1 MKKIVALGFGII
13 FYVSS
18 SAQVNYPQNY
28 FQSPLDTEMVLSGNF
43 GEIRP
48 NHFHAGFDIKTG
60 NREGLSVYAVA
71 DGYISRI
78 KISPY
83 GYGKALYITH
93 PNGYTSV
100 YGHLKAFPEN
110 IQNFIKTAQ
119 ESKQSFELDTLLQNT
134 SLLVKKG
141 EVIAYSGNTGGS
153 QGPHL
158 HFEIRETQTEKPVN
172 PYLFGYK
179 VKDTEKPKITQ
190 LAIYPLDNFTL
201 INNKNGIKKLVP
213 IYQNGNYILKS
224 SDSLTISGKFGFAI
238 DCYDTETNSINKN
251 GVYSIELQSGGK
263 RIYYCEYEKFSFE
276 NARYVNTHIDYVSY
290 KKNNSKLQKCFVS
303 KNNQIELYKDLVDNG
318 VLDFND
324 DAIHW
329 IKFIV
334 KDFYGNVSELVFKVK
349 GNKKQFS
356 AVQDK
361 ITENIFDCSKPNTF
375 KNNDIEIT
383 IPTFALYDDLKFNYS
398 SSVKANTPYAPL
410 HHIQNHLTPLQKTIT
425 LKLKPS
431 NLPDSLQSKACII
444 SINEKGKINYEGGN
458 YKDGYVVTE
467 TKNFGNFTISIDAVA
482 PKLLPMFKK
491 EENGIVNFK
500 SVKSINFKVSDNLS
514 GIKTYNLFI
523 DNKWCVMEF
532 EPKKDLLFYD
542 FEKNITKGTH
552 TLTIE
557 VTDVKGN
564 STKQEYTFE
573 R

>member
-1 MKKIVALGFGII
+1 MKKVVTLILYFGFCVS
-13 FYVSS
+13 FY
-18 SAQVNYPQNY
+18 AQVNYPQNY
-28 FQSPLDTEMVLSGNF
+28 FQSPLDTEIVLSGNF

-110 IQNFIKTAQ
+110 IQNFIKTVQ
-119 ESKQSFELDTLLQNT
+119 ESKQAFEIDTLLQTT

-141 EVIAYSGNTGGS
+141 EIVAYSGNTGGS

-158 HFEIRETQTEKPVN
+158 HFEIRETDTEKPVN

-190 LAIYPLDNFTL
+190 LAIFPIENSL
-201 INNKNGIKKLVP
+201 INNKPEIKKIKP
-213 IYQNGNYILKS
+213 ILSNGNYILKPA
-224 SDSLTISGKFGFAI
+224 DSLTISGKFGFAI
-238 DCYDTETNSINKN
+238 ECYDTESNSINKN

-263 RIYYCEYEKFSFE
+263 RVYYCEFEKFTFE
-276 NARYVNTHIDYVSY
+276 NARYVNAHIDYISY
-290 KKNNSKLQKCFVS
+290 KKNNLTLQKCFLS
-303 KNNQIELYKDLVDNG
+303 KNNQIEIYKDVINKG
-318 VLDFND
+318 ILDFND
-324 DAIHW
+324 NAVHW

-334 KDFYGNVSELVFKVK
+334 KDFYGNSSELVFKVR
-349 GNKKQFS
+349 GDKKQF
-356 AVQDK
+356 AAIQDK
-361 ITENIFDCSKPNTF
+361 ITESIFDCTKINTF
-375 KNNDIEIT
+375 KNSDIEIT
-383 IPTFALYDDLKFNYS
+383 IPAFALYDDLKFNYS
-398 SSVKANTPYAPL
+398 SSVKATTPYAPL
-410 HHIQNHLTPLQKTIT
+410 HHIQNNLVPLQKPIT

-444 SINEKGKINYEGGN
+444 SINEKGNVNYEGGDF
-458 YKDGYVVTE
+458 KDGYVITE
-467 TKNFGNFTISIDAVA
+467 TKKFGNYTISIDVSA
-482 PKLLPMFKK
+482 PKLFPQFKK
-491 EENGIVNFK
+491 DANGIVNLK
-500 SVKSINFKVSDNLS
+500 LAKGIYFKVSDNLS

-523 DNKWCVMEF
+523 DGKWYAMEF
-532 EPKKDLLFYD
+532 EPKKSLLFYE
-542 FEKNITKGTH
+542 FEKSITKGSH
-552 TLTIE
+552 TIVIE
-557 VTDVKGN
+557 VIDAKGN